1 MMKKTQFYSVILFI
15 MVIGFWEAIVH
26 FKRISKLILP
36 APSDIVVNLLHH
48 FQSGYFYPH
57 IMVTSIEVF
66 GGFFVGAVLGIGLGF
81 IVAQS
86 KIAQEILQPYIIA
99 SQAMPKLALA
109 PLLVLWFGFGY
120 TPKIVIVALVCFFP
134 LFESTV
140 TGLSYVSREKLAL
153 FRSLRATSFQT
164 LIKLRLPTAMPYI
177 FSGLRVAVVLSV
189 VGAVVSEFIGAN
201 KGLGALII
209 ASQGMLDTTLMFSV
223 FILLTVKG
231 LLLYQII
238 YWIEAIFFKKYM
250 FSRGKL
256 K

>member
-1 MMKKTQFYSVILFI
+1 MKMTKLYSCLIFI
-15 MVIGFWEAIVH
+15 FTLVVWEMVVRVKE
-26 FKRISKLILP
+26 ISKIILP
-36 APSDIVVNLLHH
+36 APTAIAANLIQH

-57 IMVTSIEVF
+57 ILTTTIEVL
-66 GGFFVGAVLGIGLGF
+66 GGFFAGAIVGIGLGF
-81 IVAQS
+81 LVAQS
-86 KIAQEILQPYIIA
+86 KTTQEILQPYIIA

-140 TGLSYVSREKLAL
+140 TGLSHVSREKLAL
-153 FRSLRATSFQT
+153 FRSLKASRSQT
-164 LIKLRLPTAMPYI
+164 LLKLRLPTAMPYI

-189 VGAVVSEFIGAN
+189 VGAVISEFIGAN

-231 LLLYQII
+231 MILYQSIH
-238 YWIEAIFFKKYM
+238 WIEVIFFKKYHY
-250 FSRGKL
+250 SRGDL